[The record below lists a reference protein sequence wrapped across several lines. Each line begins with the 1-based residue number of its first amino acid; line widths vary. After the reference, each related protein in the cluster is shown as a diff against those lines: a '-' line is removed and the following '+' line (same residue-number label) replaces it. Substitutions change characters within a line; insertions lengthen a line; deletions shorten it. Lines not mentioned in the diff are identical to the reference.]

1 MSIESIFIS
10 FIYPGQS
17 PVRLGG
23 SRCTLSKAL
32 GPSYFPSIRAGC
44 IPRSRIHPRLWN
56 LSKLVDLA
64 LAIFKCLFF
73 NLLVHLMN
81 WSLLKVLIPVFWPWQ
96 MKQPRPKGSL
106 RQKNSRIFGHPCSLK
121 FESLHLFAL
130 LWRRMRSLR
139 TVFNDVQRVAHI
151 LSSVPAKCWFWLF
164 LHFIVLW
171 IPVVLEYIV
180 FVCRCKL
187 YLEWRFLTGSI
198 LHELVVA
205 GWDTGGEASASLGQ
219 STGWSERPWFSG
231 QGRCSALKPEKQ
243 PGIKCRNCSPGKTC
257 WTLPSNLQ
265 HAVLLRQLGAQDLFK
280 VKNHQKTMTTQTN
293 VATLTDSGMK
303 FISLR
308 SWTWNDAVV
317 PTLRPGV
324 CHFCEP
330 GTKCV
335 LCGPCAMPAK
345 LSAAAAWAEAARFEA
360 SFCSSVVAA
369 MVETKTANCRCR
381 EIRVVPLTPRA

>member
-1 MSIESIFIS
+1 
-10 FIYPGQS
+10 
-17 PVRLGG
+17 
-23 SRCTLSKAL
+23 
-32 GPSYFPSIRAGC
+32 
-44 IPRSRIHPRLWN
+44 
-56 LSKLVDLA
+56 
-64 LAIFKCLFF
+64 
-73 NLLVHLMN
+73 MN
-81 WSLLKVLIPVFWPWQ
+81 WSLLKVLIPSVLALTDETA
-96 MKQPRPKGSL
+96 KAKGLFEAEKFANLWKS
-106 RQKNSRIFGHPCSLK
+106 GSLK
-121 FESLHLFAL
+121 FESLHQEDAQPQ
-130 LWRRMRSLR
+130 
-139 TVFNDVQRVAHI
+139 DCVQRVAHI
-151 LSSVPAKCWFWLF
+151 LSSVPKCWFW
-164 LHFIVLW
+164 HFIVLW
-171 IPVVLEYIV
+171 IPVVLEYNV
-180 FVCRCKL
+180 FGCRCKL
-187 YLEWRFLTGSI
+187 YLEWRFLTDCI

-243 PGIKCRNCSPGKTC
+243 PEIKCRNCMKLFTGKTC

-280 VKNHQKTMTTQTN
+280 VKNHQNTMKTQTK
-293 VATLTDSGMK
+293 MK

-308 SWTWNDAVV
+308 SWTWNDAVL

-369 MVETKTANCRCR
+369 MVETKTANSRCH
-381 EIRVVPLTPRA
+381 EIRVVPLTPTA